1 MQGSHPIYNPMV
13 NASLNTKTSTSYT
26 DVTNNFY
33 AEWDA
38 FEGMKVKGR
47 FGLVSSKN
55 DSEVFLPRIIRP
67 FRDISLIARL
77 F

>member
-1 MQGSHPIYNPMV
+1 MGDYQIANMQGSHPIYNPMI

-26 DVTNNFY
+26 DITNNFY

-55 DSEVFLPRIIRP
+55 VFT
-67 FRDISLIARL
+67 A
-77 F
+77 